1 MLHRG
6 KGVDLLS
13 QRQHND
19 TTWMLSGASSD
30 SRTAR
35 DDPVDLTGALLI
47 STLLVVIFHVAK
59 GGLIRQRGDGSGA
72 EGLSGA
78 EDYLRIFMGLTL
90 VFTGEVQVDIRLLVA
105 LEAEEGF
112 KYLSGMSQPA
122 RPE

>member
-19 TTWMLSGASSD
+19 AARMLSGASSD

-35 DDPVDLTGALLI
+35 DDPVNLTGTFLIAALLVI
-47 STLLVVIFHVAK
+47 IFHVAE
-59 GGLIRQRGDGSGA
+59 GGFVRQCGDGSGA

-78 EDYLRIFMGLTL
+78 KDYLRIFMSLTL
-90 VFTGEVQVDIRLLVA
+90 VFT
-105 LEAEEGF
+105 
-112 KYLSGMSQPA
+112 
-122 RPE
+122 